1 METHLWRL
9 ADMGKFMRRD
19 RVNQFDILILTRPA
33 SVFYFTGAR
42 MRGAFAMV
50 TKQGEG
56 ALGVPVSD
64 QREARAAAVF
74 DYLRTFDGEQAMIA
88 GIASLIEHFRPEGIK
103 QIGVEYSWLSHG
115 LAGLIASPEVSG
127 EGVGLGDCDLLVD
140 RMRAVK
146 DEKELSHIRGAA
158 RVADAGM
165 AAAAAALKPGVT
177 ELELAGA
184 AEFAMRREGAEAFL
198 GTGVRSG
205 ERTAMAGG
213 RPTMRTIGE
222 NELVTVALHP
232 VVEGYSASICRT
244 VCLASAAGDREEAF
258 AVLALAQQET
268 AAMAR
273 RGVTLGELEANFFRM
288 LRDAGHE
295 KHVSGQPVHGTGI
308 EVCEAPFAGGRR
320 EPAAAEPG
328 VTGAEAVAP
337 PGAGMPAVEETPLK
351 AGTVLA
357 VGSQGLVTGDW
368 GVRVE
373 DTVVVGETGPEVLTS
388 YPRTLAVI

>member
-56 ALGVPVSD
+56 ALGVPVAD
-64 QREARAAAVF
+64 QREAVAAAVF
-74 DYLRTFDGEQAMIA
+74 DYLRTFDGGSGMIA
-88 GIASLIEHFRPEGIK
+88 SIASLIEHFRQEGVK
-103 QIGVEYSWLSHG
+103 QIGVEYSWLPHG
-115 LAGLIASPEVSG
+115 LAGLIGSPEVSG
-127 EGVGLGDCDLLVD
+127 EGVSLGDCDLLVD

-146 DEKELSHIRGAA
+146 DEKELSRIRDAA

-165 AAAAAALKPGVT
+165 TAAAAALKPGVT

-213 RPTMRTIGE
+213 RPTTRTIGE

-232 VVEGYSASICRT
+232 VVEGYGASICRT
-244 VCLASAAGDREEAF
+244 VCLGSAAGDQHEAF
-258 AVLALAQQET
+258 AVLTLAQQET

-273 RGVTLGELEANFFRM
+273 QGVTLSELEGNFYRM

-295 KHVSGQPVHGTGI
+295 KHISGQPVHGAGI

-320 EPAAAEPG
+320 EAAAAEPG
-328 VTGAEAVAP
+328 VIGAEAVVS
-337 PGAGMPAVEETPLK
+337 PGTGMPADEEAPLK

-357 VGSQGLVTGDW
+357 VGSQGLLTGDW

-373 DTVVVGETGPEVLTS
+373 DTVVVGKAGPELLTS
-388 YPRTLAVI
+388 YPRTLAAV